1 MTDQKKTHTIDASG
15 KSIGRVAAEAAK
27 VLMGKTVATYT
38 PHKVPGTAVT
48 ITNAKK
54 LRIGEKK
61 RLQKKYTRFSGQP
74 GGLTTTS
81 LSQLVSSKGY
91 GAAIRH
97 AVEGMLPRNT
107 LFVGRMKNLTISE

>member
-1 MTDQKKTHTIDASG
+1 MTTAHTHTIDASG

-27 VLMGKTVATYT
+27 ALMGKTVATYT
-38 PHKVPGTAVT
+38 PHKAPGVAVV
-48 ITNAKK
+48 ISNAKK
-54 LRIGEKK
+54 MRITEKK

-81 LSQLVSSKGY
+81 LSQLISGKGY
-91 GAAIRH
+91 AAAVRH
-97 AVEGMLPRNT
+97 AIEGMLPRNT